1 MDKNKNCNGN
11 NNHWKVSVAEFRGY
25 MRGTLEGIEKV
36 IKEQKKDMC
45 TVKKDIVKIKEYIAG
60 RKAVQNFRS
69 AFWGF
74 IGSVVFLIL
83 GFALYKLFG

>member
-1 MDKNKNCNGN
+1 MDKKNCNS

-36 IKEQKKDMC
+36 IKEQKKDMRI
-45 TVKKDIVKIKEYIAG
+45 VKNDIVKIKEFIAG

-69 AFWGF
+69 AVWGF
-74 IGSVVFLIL
+74 IGSVFMLGL